1 MDRGTKGSP
10 WSRKESDMTERLT
23 LCFQKITD
31 VLTENLGWL
40 TEFLIIYIK
49 YKFLSK
55 SQWILTWIGKFLN

>member
-1 MDRGTKGSP
+1 
-10 WSRKESDMTERLT
+10 MTERLT